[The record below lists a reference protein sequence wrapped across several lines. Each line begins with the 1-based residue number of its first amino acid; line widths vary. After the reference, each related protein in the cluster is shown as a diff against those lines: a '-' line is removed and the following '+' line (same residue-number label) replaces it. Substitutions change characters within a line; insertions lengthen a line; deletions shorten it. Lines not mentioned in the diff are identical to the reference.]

1 MKQPPAPASDLGPA
15 PGGAA
20 GEETLPA
27 VRQAAIRELVA
38 ALSDRSA
45 LPGVTAL
52 RHFPAR
58 PAEYREFPEW
68 LAKPLREAYGKRGVE
83 RIYSHQREALER
95 ARKGE
100 QVAVVTPTASGKT
113 LCYNAPVLDRILRE
127 PDARALYLF
136 PTKALSRDQRQELLE
151 LTGAL
156 DAGIGVEVYD
166 GDTPGDRRRTI
177 RARAHIVVT
186 NPDMLHSGILPH
198 HTKWAKLFENLRVV
212 VLDEM
217 HTYRGVFG
225 SHLANLLRRLRRI
238 CRHYGAE
245 PQFLMS
251 SATIANP
258 KELGERLI
266 ERPVSLVSESGAP
279 QAERFFLFYNPP
291 VVNAELGIRRSA
303 LAEAR
308 RLAAGFL
315 KKDLQ
320 TVVFA
325 RSRTDTEVLVKY
337 LKRDIETRPDRKDLI
352 RGYRGGYL
360 PKKRREIEEGLRN
373 GRVLG
378 VVSTNALE
386 LGIDIGGLDAAVLA
400 GYPGTIASTWQQA
413 GRTGRRGGASAAV
426 LVANSSPVNQFVIQ
440 HPDYFFEGSPERGL
454 VNPDNLSILVEHLKC
469 AAFELPFSRGEK
481 FGGEDLE
488 ALLGI
493 LEEEKMLL
501 RSGDRWFWTDDS
513 YPANSVSLRS
523 VSSDNFVVQDRQSGR
538 IIGEV
543 DFVSAHSTVHEKA
556 IYMVESETWFVER
569 FDHEKRRAEV
579 RPVESDYYTDAI
591 THTRVNILDRFGT
604 APEAD
609 APASHG
615 EVHVVKQ
622 VVGFKKIKFYT
633 NENVGSGELEMPA
646 VEMHTTAFWL
656 EAPLEVLRTVPFGP
670 EDRRDGIRGIRNA
683 LAAVASTFLMCEP
696 SDLGSAIGTGDEDE
710 AVGAGRALVVEAAPG
725 EPTAPPKIFLYD
737 NYPGGIGF
745 SEPLFEARSVLLP
758 ETLALIEGCACRM
771 GCPSCVGPAGEVGI
785 RGKEAAVAIL
795 RGIAGRGGETH
806 ESVGEE
812 EGEGGVDGTG
822 RDESGRDEAR
832 AEAGMDEAGMDRVGV
847 EEPGVGR
854 HSGEPGALSPEVSSL
869 R

>member
-1 MKQPPAPASDLGPA
+1 MPEAGEPPRPPDAPDPAPPPETPPASPPEIPSPEPSADRSADAPAGSPA
-15 PGGAA
+15 GSV
-20 GEETLPA
+20 
-27 VRQAAIRELVA
+27 VRQTAIRNLVS
-38 ALSDRSA
+38 ALADGSA

-52 RHFPAR
+52 RHFPAQ
-58 PAEYREFPEW
+58 AAQYRDFPPY
-68 LAKPLREAYGKRGVE
+68 AAPKLREAYESRGVT
-83 RIYSHQREALER
+83 RLYSHQRDAWDR
-95 ARKGE
+95 ARAGE

-113 LCYNAPVLDRILRE
+113 LCYNAPILNRILEE

-136 PTKALSRDQRQELLE
+136 PTKALSQDQKQELLE
-151 LTGAL
+151 LTEAA

-177 RARAHIVVT
+177 RARAHLVIT
-186 NPDMLHSGILPH
+186 NPDMLHAGILPH
-198 HTKWAKLFENLRVV
+198 HTKWAKLFENLRFV

-225 SHLANLLRRLRRI
+225 SHLANLLRRLRRV
-238 CRHYGAE
+238 CRHYGAD

-266 ERPVSLVSESGAP
+266 EREVSLVTESGAP
-279 QAERFFLFYNPP
+279 RAERFFLFYNPP
-291 VVNAELGIRRSA
+291 VVNAQLGIRRSA

-308 RLAAGFL
+308 RIARGFL
-315 KKDLQ
+315 EKQLQ

-337 LKRDIETRPDRKDLI
+337 LKKDLEDRPDRRGLI

-360 PKKRREIEEGLRN
+360 PKKRREIEEGLRS
-373 GRVLG
+373 GSVLG

-386 LGIDIGGLDAAVLA
+386 LGIDIGGLDASVLA

-413 GRTGRRGGASAAV
+413 GRAGRRGGAAASV
-426 LVANSSPVNQFVIQ
+426 LVANSSPVNQFVIR

-454 VNPDNLSILVEHLKC
+454 VNPDNLSILLEQVKC
-469 AAFELPFSRGEK
+469 AAFELPFSAGEE

-488 ALLGI
+488 ALLGV
-493 LEEEKMLL
+493 LEEEQMVL
-501 RSGDRWFWTDDS
+501 RSGDRWFWTKDA

-523 VSSDNFVVQDRQSGR
+523 LSSDNFVVQDRESGR

-556 IYMVESETWFVER
+556 IYMVESDTWFVER
-569 FDHEKRRAEV
+569 FDHEARRAEV
-579 RPVESDYYTDAI
+579 RPVDSDYYTDAI
-591 THTRVNILDRFGT
+591 THTRVNILDRFAA
-604 APEAD
+604 APENA

-633 NENVGSGELEMPA
+633 NENVGSGELEMPP

-656 EAPLEVLRTVPFGP
+656 EAPLEVLLSVPFGP
-670 EDRRDGIRGIRNA
+670 EDRRDGVRGIKNA

-696 SDLGSAIGTGDEDE
+696 SDLGSAIGTGEGDES
-710 AVGAGRALVVEAAPG
+710 VGGGRVADAGEVAADPA
-725 EPTAPPKIFLYD
+725 APPKIFLYD
-737 NYPGGIGF
+737 DYPGGIGF
-745 SEPLFEARSVLLP
+745 SEPLFEARATLLR
-758 ETLALIEGCACRM
+758 ETLGLIERCECRN
-771 GCPSCVGPAGEVGI
+771 GCPSCVGPAEEVGL
-785 RGKEAAVAIL
+785 RGKDAAVAIL
-795 RGIAGRGGETH
+795 RRLAV
-806 ESVGEE
+806 SPEE
-812 EGEGGVDGTG
+812 EAETPAPADAAA
-822 RDESGRDEAR
+822 SGA
-832 AEAGMDEAGMDRVGV
+832 A
-847 EEPGVGR
+847 
-854 HSGEPGALSPEVSSL
+854 
-869 R
+869 